1 MAVTKRTWTTASG
14 ETREAWKVDY
24 YDRDGTRQIK
34 QGFERKK
41 DAEAY
46 YEKNRVD
53 VRAGTHVSRSKSKT
67 VAEAGSAWVRAAK
80 DEGLERSTVEGYEA
94 HLRLHIAPVLGPD
107 KICDLNT
114 DDIKAFRSGL
124 LKGGMSSAMVGK
136 VMFSLGAILKEG
148 GRPNLIREA
157 IDNRRQRRLGDHRTK
172 RDLEVGVDIPTP
184 HEITTIL
191 NHAQPHWH
199 AFFLVAA
206 MTGLR
211 ASELR
216 GLRWSDVDLD
226 ASRLTVRQKLDK
238 WKDVGAPK
246 AKASKRTIPF
256 GKYTLNTL
264 KRWKLACPHSSMGL
278 VFPNGVGK
286 PHSLS
291 TIRRPQ
297 GKMMRAAGMIDHD
310 GNTKYTGMHPFRH
323 FFASW
328 CISRNLNAK
337 VIQTRMGHAKI
348 TETFDTYGHLFPV
361 DENPAE
367 IEAAELAVLAA

>member
-1 MAVTKRTWTTASG
+1 MAVTKRTWKTASG

-41 DAEAY
+41 DADAY

-67 VAEAGSAWVRAAK
+67 VAEAGNVWVRAAK
-80 DEGLERSTVEGYEA
+80 DEGLERSTWEGYEA
-94 HLRLHIAPVLGPD
+94 HLRLHIAPILGPD

-124 LKGGMSSAMVGK
+124 LKRGMSSAMVGK

-148 GRPNLIREA
+148 GRPHLIGEA

-191 NHAQPHWH
+191 NHAEPNWRP
-199 AFFLVAA
+199 FFLVAA

-211 ASELR
+211 ASELC
-216 GLRWSDVDLD
+216 GLRWSDVDMN
-226 ASRLTVRQKLDK
+226 AGRLTVRQRRDK
-238 WKDVGAPK
+238 WRVMGAPK

-256 GKYTLNTL
+256 GRYTLNTL
-264 KRWKLACPHSSMGL
+264 RKWKLACPASKLDL
-278 VFPNGVGK
+278 VFPNKVGNA
-286 PHSLS
+286 HSL
-291 TIRRPQ
+291 TCVRRPQ
-297 GKMMRAAGMIDHD
+297 GRMMRAAGMIDRD

-367 IEAAELAVLAA
+367 IEAAELAVMAA